1 MKKLIPMLVVLLVAG
16 LALCFFARET
26 HREPIEMPSLL
37 CDNGTPN
44 CHGDGVRRYKTMTPL
59 STFGAVLAG
68 MSAIGLIT
76 TAGSQVM
83 KRKTKK

>member
-1 MKKLIPMLVVLLVAG
+1 MKKLIPILVVLLVAG

-26 HREPIEMPSLL
+26 HHESVEMPSLL

-68 MSAIGLIT
+68 VSAVGLVAIVGNQ
-76 TAGSQVM
+76 AM
-83 KRKTKK
+83 KKPKR